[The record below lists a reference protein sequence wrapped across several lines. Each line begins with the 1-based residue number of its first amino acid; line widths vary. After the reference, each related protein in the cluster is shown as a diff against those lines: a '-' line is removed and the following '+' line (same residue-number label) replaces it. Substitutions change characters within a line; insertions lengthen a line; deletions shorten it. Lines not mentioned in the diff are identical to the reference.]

1 MLHFLAANCTPE
13 FLEKLL
19 EQIKETRAE
28 IQGAN
33 STKEV
38 EQEGVN
44 LQKKHPEL
52 DYNINA
58 YPELKKF
65 CKNTCGD
72 SDTFTQNE
80 ICSLVVS
87 GFIEMYMIPGFSSNF
102 NKLEILKLLNSFLN
116 KEITD
121 LALAERIVEICLE
134 GDALT
139 GQQQGVLIG
148 NLENAY
154 TGQMSWVDDYSI
166 EGEVSEFKN
175 RLLSQDSKI

>member
-102 NKLEILKLLNSFLN
+102 NKLEILELLNSFLD
-116 KEITD
+116 KKITD
-121 LALAERIVEICLE
+121 LALAERIVTICLE
-134 GDALT
+134 GDIRSYPHKRILM
-139 GQQQGVLIG
+139 
-148 NLENAY
+148 NLENSY